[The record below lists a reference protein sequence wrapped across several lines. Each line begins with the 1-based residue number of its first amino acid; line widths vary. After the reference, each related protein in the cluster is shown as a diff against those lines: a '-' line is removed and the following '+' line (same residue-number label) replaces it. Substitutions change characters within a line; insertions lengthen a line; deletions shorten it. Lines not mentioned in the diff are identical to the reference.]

1 MPEQV
6 LRNDFFLIVDAI
18 PVSLQPGEEYETHE
32 KQNSEKIDGKTS
44 D

>member
-32 KQNSEKIDGKTS
+32 KQNSEKTDEKKS